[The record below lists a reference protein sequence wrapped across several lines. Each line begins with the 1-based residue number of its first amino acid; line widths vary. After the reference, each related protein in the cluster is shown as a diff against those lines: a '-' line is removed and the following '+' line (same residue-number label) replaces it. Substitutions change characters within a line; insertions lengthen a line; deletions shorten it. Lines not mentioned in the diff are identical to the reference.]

1 MSAKPE
7 AKEEGGKKK
16 KPLPL
21 IIGIVVLVVA
31 LFVGKTVMAKGKDA
45 KEGTKKSKS
54 SKSSKHHD
62 DDEDS
67 HGKKKKKSHDDEEDE
82 EHVKVGHSLQLDEF
96 LVNLQGA
103 GDHYLKAS
111 LALGLKEGLTEE
123 KAKELVPMARDIIIA
138 SLSEK
143 SIKDLSSNKGRDELK
158 DELLEKI
165 NEEAGEE
172 ADEPVVKIYITAFA
186 TQ

>member
-7 AKEEGGKKK
+7 EKKEEGGKKK

-31 LFVGKTVMAKGKDA
+31 LFVGKNVMAGGKKDG
-45 KEGTKKSKS
+45 KEGSKKSKS
-54 SKSSKHHD
+54 SKHSHD
-62 DDEDS
+62 DEEDS
-67 HGKKKKKSHDDEEDE
+67 HGKKGRKSRDHDEEE
-82 EHVKVGHSLQLDEF
+82 EKVGHSLQLEEF
-96 LVNLQGA
+96 LVNLHGG

-111 LALGLKEGLTEE
+111 LALGLKVGMTEE
-123 KAKELVPMARDIIIA
+123 KAKEIVPMARDLIIA
-138 SLSEK
+138 ALSEK
-143 SIKDLSSNKGRDELK
+143 SLKELSSAKGREALKEELV
-158 DELLEKI
+158 EKI

-172 ADEPVVKIYITAFA
+172 ADYPIVKIYITAFA